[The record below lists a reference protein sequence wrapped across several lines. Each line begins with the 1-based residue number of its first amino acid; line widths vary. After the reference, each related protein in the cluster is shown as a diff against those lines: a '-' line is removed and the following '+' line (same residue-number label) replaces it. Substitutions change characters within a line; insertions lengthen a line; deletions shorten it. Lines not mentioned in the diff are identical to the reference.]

1 MGVLEN
7 DSKAQK
13 FFNNLMSTDDIVDEE
28 IDKNI
33 IKVKLI
39 KGFKKNE
46 NAPELGEIYKND
58 IQFLKRYLVTKS

>member
-7 DSKAQK
+7 DSKADK
-13 FFNNLMSTDDIVDEE
+13 FFNNLMSTDDIVEDEL
-28 IDKNI
+28 DKNI

-46 NAPELGEIYKND
+46 NALE
-58 IQFLKRYLVTKS
+58 